1 MGADQSSN
9 SSARTSTTIINENQ
23 LNSFNKSVFNTGIE
37 TLIKTANS
45 CSNAVAQS
53 NDCSSNNVT
62 AGGDY
67 IDNSVQSNTAKVSFS
82 CVNSSSAKTG
92 MASEMMAKASA
103 EMKAAADAK
112 LASDQTA
119 QGSASTTTG
128 AGATAIGNSSATN
141 SSTVV
146 DTNIKN
152 KTVQNIQNL
161 YEQKL
166 NSAFTSDT
174 VNECIGKT
182 VQENKTSRNNIN
194 AAGNVKTSCIQ
205 TNSLEAVQECKAL
218 ADVVNSV
225 TQQVLQESGIKVATE
240 STTKQE
246 SIAKTESSNTAVA
259 TGPIQDAGAAI
270 AGIVGA
276 ASGGPILSIVGVIC
290 CVIVCIVVVMGM
302 AKGGGDMGNM
312 NPAAAL
318 TGGTKKNKMKGG
330 GDIISNTAVSLISN
344 IMSSDSK
351 YL

>member
-1 MGADQSSN
+1 MGNQQSS
-9 SSARTSTTIINENQ
+9 SSSSDTSTTIINQNQ
-23 LNSFNKSVFNTGIE
+23 LNNFNKSVFQTGIE

-45 CSNAVAQS
+45 CSNAVSQS

-67 IDNSVQSNTAKVSFS
+67 VDNSVQSNAAKVSFS
-82 CVNSSSAKTG
+82 CVNSSTAKTG

-112 LASDQTA
+112 LLSDQKA

-128 AGATAIGNSSATN
+128 AGATAIANQSSTN
-141 SSTVV
+141 SSTS
-146 DTNIKN
+146 TNTKITN
-152 KTVQNIQNL
+152 QSVQNITNL

-174 VNECIGKT
+174 VNQCIGKT
-182 VQENKTSRNNIN
+182 VQENKTSRSNIN

-225 TQQVLQESGIKVATE
+225 SQQVLQESGIKVATE

-246 SIAKTESSNTAVA
+246 TKSTTEASNTAVA
-259 TGPIQDAGAAI
+259 TGPIQDAGNAI
-270 AGIVGA
+270 AGIMGA
-276 ASGGPILSIVGVIC
+276 ASGGPMSSIFGVVC
-290 CVIVCIVVVMGM
+290 CVILIIGAVMMMG
-302 AKGGGDMGNM
+302 KGGDLGAMGNM
-312 NPAAAL
+312 DPSAHL
-318 TGGTKKNKMKGG
+318 TGGNKKNKMKGG
-330 GDIISNTAVSLISN
+330 GDIV
-344 IMSSDSK
+344 
-351 YL
+351 